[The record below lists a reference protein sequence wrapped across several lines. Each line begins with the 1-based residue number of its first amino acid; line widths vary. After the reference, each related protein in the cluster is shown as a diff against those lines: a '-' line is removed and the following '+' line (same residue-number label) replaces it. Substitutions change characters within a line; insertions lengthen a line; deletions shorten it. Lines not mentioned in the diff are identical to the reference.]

1 MCINRKHLI
10 SPTSN
15 YHDVDADAD
24 DAVEEVGRK
33 KQLQIS
39 NVVER

>member
-15 YHDVDADAD
+15 YHDVDAD